1 MIQLY
6 VDVSVAARSSE
17 RARCDA
23 ILIANRRI
31 GELVKLGAVK
41 IILGT
46 VPSGKAMG
54 GLLDGVSVNGKLV
67 VTAVFDTI
75 N

>member
-1 MIQLY
+1 M
-6 VDVSVAARSSE
+6 
-17 RARCDA
+17 
-23 ILIANRRI
+23 
-31 GELVKLGAVK
+31 VKLGAVK